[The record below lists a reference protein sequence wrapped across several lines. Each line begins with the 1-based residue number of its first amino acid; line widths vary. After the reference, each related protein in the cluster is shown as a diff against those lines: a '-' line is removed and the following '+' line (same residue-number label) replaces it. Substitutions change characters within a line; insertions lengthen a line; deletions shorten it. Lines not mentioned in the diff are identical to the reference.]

1 MTGCADPSLQPTTDQ
16 GRVGMLVARR
26 RQVSWFNFV
35 GLCIGFGIALFA
47 SACTLGAG
55 LSGLSRVRVYQV
67 SWNLAILQFALL
79 VGGWL
84 LGVEATHC
92 VGVWVV
98 YADTV
103 FVLILA
109 IRMFSMGKLSHVT
122 GETSGVARTMTL
134 LGMTSSARVLVL
146 AWGFVLA
153 SLNIHQCSIGLL
165 AGTLASMLTGVGIL
179 AGYRFGVQVPRGP
192 KWAGACALLLIAAH
206 MQASLLLYP
215 Q

>member
-1 MTGCADPSLQPTTDQ
+1 M
-16 GRVGMLVARR
+16 
-26 RQVSWFNFV
+26 SWFDFV
-35 GLCIGFGIALFA
+35 GLCLGFGIALFT

-55 LSGLSRVRVYQV
+55 LTRLSRYRVCQL

-84 LGVEATHC
+84 LGVEATHR

-103 FVLILA
+103 LVLILA
-109 IRMFSMGKLSHVT
+109 LRMFSMGKLSHVPR
-122 GETSGVARTMTL
+122 ETSGVARTMTL

-153 SLNIHQCSIGLL
+153 SLNIHQCSIGLM
-165 AGTLASMLTGVGIL
+165 AGMLASMLTGVGIL

-192 KWAGACALLLIAAH
+192 KWAGACTLLLIAAH
-206 MQASLLLYP
+206 MQTSLLLYS